1 MSGYAAQAWNSTA
14 RHGVPRIMTKFVEFF
29 FDVGSPTAYL
39 AWTQLPSIAENA
51 GARVIWKPML
61 LGGVFQATGNASPAN
76 VPAKSLYMNADLARF
91 AKRYRVPFR
100 HNPAFPINTLM
111 LMRGATGVLM
121 RMPDCFVDYLR
132 AVFDAM
138 WVHPRNLND
147 PAEVA
152 QTWQAADFDPAAT
165 LALASDADVKG
176 ALRATTDEAVSRG
189 VFGAPTMF
197 VGDQMFFGQ
206 DRLDFVR
213 EALR

>member
-1 MSGYAAQAWNSTA
+1 
-14 RHGVPRIMTKFVEFF
+14 MTRSVEFF

-39 AWTQLPSIAENA
+39 AWTQLPTLCRQE
-51 GARVIWKPML
+51 GADLVLRPML
-61 LGGVFQATGNASPAN
+61 LGGVFQATGNVSPVT
-76 VPAKSLYMNADLARF
+76 VPAKGRYMNVDIARHASRYGVPLAI
-91 AKRYRVPFR
+91 
-100 HNPAFPINTLM
+100 NPHFPINTL
-111 LMRGATGVLM
+111 VLM
-121 RMPDCFVDYLR
+121 RAAAGVQLREPERLDAYLR
-132 AVFDAM
+132 AVFHAM
-138 WVHPRNLND
+138 WIEPRNLND

-213 EALR
+213 EALRH